1 MNAVASTLDI
11 SALRD
16 QFPILAT
23 EINGHPLTYLD
34 SAATT
39 QKPDAVIDA
48 ISDYYRHDNANVHRA
63 AHTLADRATSA
74 FEGARKKVAA
84 FVGSENEKQLVWTR
98 GTTEA
103 INLVAYAW
111 GGRVLQEGDQILV
124 STLEHHSNIVPWQLV
139 AARCGAEVVPI
150 RITDA
155 GEIDLEELRRL
166 LKGPARMVAVGH
178 VSNALGTVNPVREI
192 AKLAHE
198 AGALVLF
205 DGAQATAHQVV
216 DVRELGCDFYAFS
229 GHKMYGPTGIGA
241 LWGREELLA
250 EMPPWQGGGEMIDEV
265 SFDGSTF
272 QQIPYRFE
280 AGTPDIAGA
289 VGLGAAVD
297 FLNGLDRDAIAAHE
311 NDILQYAIERGDDF
325 DGLTRYGCAS
335 QVSGAFSF
343 VLNGLPSADVG
354 MLLDQQGIAL
364 RTGHHC
370 TQPLMSR
377 FEISGT
383 VRASFALYN
392 TREEVDRLFTGLAKV
407 RTMLS

>member
-1 MNAVASTLDI
+1 MNAVSSTLDI
-11 SALRD
+11 QALRD

-23 EINGHPLTYLD
+23 TINGHPLVYLD

-39 QKPDAVIDA
+39 QKPEMVINA
-48 ISDYYRHDNANVHRA
+48 ISDYYRYDNANVHRA
-63 AHTLADRATSA
+63 AHYLADRATTA
-74 FEGARKKVAA
+74 FEEARKRVAA
-84 FVGSENEKQLVWTR
+84 FIGSASENQLIWTR

-103 INLVAYAW
+103 INLVAHAW
-111 GGRVLQEGDQILV
+111 GGSQLEPGDEILV
-124 STLEHHSNIVPWQLV
+124 STMEHHSNIVPWQLV
-139 AARCGAEVVPI
+139 AERTGAVVTPI
-150 RITDA
+150 AITDR
-155 GEIDLEELRRL
+155 GEIDLAGLRGQL
-166 LKGPARMVAVGH
+166 DGQVRMVAVGH
-178 VSNALGTVNPVREI
+178 VSNALGTVNPVAEI
-192 AKLAHE
+192 VALAHE
-198 AGALVLF
+198 AGALVLV
-205 DGAQATAHQVV
+205 DGAQATAHKVI
-216 DVRELGCDFYAFS
+216 DVNRLGCDFYAFS
-229 GHKMYGPTGIGA
+229 GHKMYGPTGIGG

-250 EMPPWQGGGEMIDEV
+250 NMPPWQGGGEMIDQV
-265 SFDGSTF
+265 SFEGTTY

-297 FLNGLDRDAIAAHE
+297 FLNGLDRELIAAHE
-311 NDILQYAIERGDDF
+311 DDVLRYAVERGDDF

-343 VLNGLPSADVG
+343 VLKGLPSADVG
-354 MLLDQQGIAL
+354 MLLDQQGIAV

-377 FEISGT
+377 LGTQGT

>member
-11 SALRD
+11 STLRD

-23 EINGHPLTYLD
+23 KINGHPLTYLD

-39 QKPDAVIDA
+39 QKPDMVIDA

-63 AHTLADRATSA
+63 AHTLADRATAA

-84 FVGSENEKQLVWTR
+84 FIGSESEQQLIWTR

-111 GGRVLQEGDQILV
+111 RSSVLRQGDQILV

-150 RITDA
+150 QVTDA
-155 GEIDLEELRRL
+155 GEIDLEELRKL
-166 LKGPARMVAVGH
+166 LKGPVRMVAVGH
-178 VSNALGTVNPVREI
+178 VSNALGTVNPVQEI
-192 AKLAHE
+192 ARLAHD
-198 AGALVLF
+198 AGALVLV

-216 DVRELGCDFYAFS
+216 DVCALGCDFYAFS

-241 LWGREELLA
+241 LWGREGLLA
-250 EMPPWQGGGEMIDEV
+250 GMPPWQGGGEMIDEV
-265 SFDGSTF
+265 SFDGSTY

-311 NDILQYAIERGDDF
+311 SDVLQYAIDRGDDF
-325 DGLTRYGCAS
+325 DGLTRYGCAN

-343 VLNGLPSADVG
+343 LLKDLPSADVG
-354 MLLDQQGIAL
+354 MLLDQQGVAV

-370 TQPLMSR
+370 TQPLMNR
-377 FEISGT
+377 FEVSGT